1 MRFSSSIYDIRPSTK
16 KIKSNLL
23 LVFSKSSN
31 TTCSV
36 RIARVHISMYE
47 RLGMHPLMLPIYQ
60 HFFLLSSHATCY
72 CPVATINFHLTY
84 EREKKCNINL
94 VLVNISISNVICS
107 ANRNK
112 FIRNICGSF
121 VYWLRF
127 NLRNVDPILVL
138 LFGFFSY
145 AREWIAIWQRQTATT
160 FKVYQHKQQTWCL
173 ATRNKCTF
181 CLSINKKLIDECNIR
196 FCGADI
202 HKMSGAIYID

>member
-1 MRFSSSIYDIRPSTK
+1 MTFDQAQKKLNQICFLFSQK
-16 KIKSNLL
+16 
-23 LVFSKSSN
+23 
-31 TTCSV
+31 V
-36 RIARVHISMYE
+36 RILRAACALRECTFQCTNASECIHWCCQFTSTFFAIFPCY
-47 RLGMHPLMLPIYQ
+47 MLLPG
-60 HFFLLSSHATCY
+60 CY
-72 CPVATINFHLTY
+72 HQFSFNLR
-84 EREKKCNINL
+84 ERERKNATKIPFINL

-138 LFGFFSY
+138 LFVFFSY